1 MRSYALLSLL
11 SSAALAAAK
20 PCNDTQPRRGAVAS
34 QNQVCSDI
42 GTQLI
47 KDGGNAVDAIVGT
60 VFCVGVTNMYH
71 CGIGGGGFAVL
82 RTPDGEYET
91 VDFREKAPAK
101 AFEEM
106 YKDNEDASIYGG
118 LARYDAFP
126 QSFGQAQRGQLNGVA
141 AN

>member
-11 SSAALAAAK
+11 SSAALVSAK

-106 YKDNEDASIYGG
+106 YKEDEDLSIYGG
-118 LARYDAFP
+118 LARYDTIP
-126 QSFGQAQRGQLNGVA
+126 EPFG
-141 AN
+141 